1 MQTGLLH
8 LHSFVAYILLAVLVI
23 AIVVNALAGFQGK
36 PYGETNRKLSLYGL
50 IATHLQVLIGL
61 ILYFVSPK
69 GMSALS
75 GEAMKV
81 SGIRFYVLEHPLMMI
96 LAAILITIG
105 YSKSKKANESK
116 SKFNSMLVYY
126 VIGLIFI
133 LSRLPWDA
141 WLG

>member
-116 SKFNSMLVYY
+116 RKFNSMLVYY

>member
-8 LHSFVAYILLAVLVI
+8 LHSFVAYILLATLVI
-23 AIVVNALAGFQGK
+23 AIVINALAAFQGK
-36 PYGETNRKLSLYGL
+36 PYSETNRKLSLYGL

-69 GMSALS
+69 GLSAMS

-81 SGIRFYVLEHPLMMI
+81 SGLRFYVIEHPLMMI

-116 SKFNSMLVYY
+116 RKFNAMLVYY
-126 VIGLIFI
+126 IIGLVFI
-133 LSRLPWDA
+133 LTRLPWDA